1 MLDIKTETETCGI
14 EDLQEP
20 DSPIEQSSSGGTSNG
35 NGLVCAVCGD
45 QATGRHYGSPSC
57 NGCKGFFRR
66 TIRRNYTYTCRFNGN
81 CKIDRHNRAV
91 CRACRYMRCIN
102 FGMKVDAVQNERD
115 LIGKRPRGMP
125 PLSSNMGPSSVMPT
139 MGGGS
144 NPTHLPFTNS
154 SPPTSDPLMDSTWD
168 SPSNLLDFL
177 LKAENK
183 IKSLRESVIKETGQ
197 FEYAPKTEP
206 LEQFSIFSIGR
217 SATVNDIFHS
227 LHSQLLLVIEW
238 AKSLKPFADLSP
250 GDQMALLKNF
260 SSQHIVLCVAYRSIN
275 SFDSLKLLND
285 SLITRQNGEVANFP
299 DDFYRRDCERVM
311 DQLVAP
317 MRFMQMDDYEFIA
330 MKACVLFNPVAKG
343 LSGESVM
350 KVLQT
355 RRKIFASLEHYINTK
370 SVKDP
375 SRIGDLTF
383 FILSPL
389 QSLAKSLSED
399 VLMTK
404 MSGVARIDHLME
416 ELVLEDSDNK
426 EKPQG
431 VDRQVSEVERK
442 LSHPTRNQTDN
453 IGSENSGNYGYDM
466 LSTLSNYIMG
476 PYACNGPLSP
486 LNDPYLTSMVSN
498 KPMPSS
504 SSSTTY
510 PPPPQHPQ
518 QQQQQQHHQQI
529 QSDSSSPD
537 QPFQHSSSVSPLNTT
552 ENNIYNSTYHQQHQ
566 QQQQPY
572 NNTSWP
578 TTANGTNFV
587 NNHHNIAPTTTAA
600 MHPQTTQFHHQQP
613 QPPSLSF

>member
-1 MLDIKTETETCGI
+1 MLDVKSEVESNGND
-14 EDLQEP
+14 DLQEA
-20 DSPIEQSSSGGTSNG
+20 DSPPEQSSGTSS
-35 NGLVCAVCGD
+35 NGLICVVCGD

-66 TIRRNYTYTCRFNGN
+66 TIRRNYTYTCRFNGT
-81 CKIDRHNRAV
+81 CKIDKHNRAV

-115 LIGKRPRGMP
+115 LIGKRPR
-125 PLSSNMGPSSVMPT
+125 MGPASAMSAM
-139 MGGGS
+139 GS
-144 NPTHLPFTNS
+144 NSIPQSHLASFANS
-154 SPPTSDPLMDSTWD
+154 APPTSDPLMDSTWD
-168 SPSNLLDFL
+168 SPPNLLDFL

-197 FEYAPKTEP
+197 FEYAAKSEP
-206 LEQFSIFSIGR
+206 QEPFSIFSMGR
-217 SATVNDIFHS
+217 NATVNDIFHS

-238 AKSLKPFADLSP
+238 AKSLKPFGDLCP

-299 DDFYRRDCERVM
+299 DDYYRRDCERVM

-317 MRFMQMDDYEFIA
+317 MRFMQMDDYEFVLL
-330 MKACVLFNPVAKG
+330 KACVLFNPVAKG

-375 SRIGDLTF
+375 HRIGDLTF

-426 EKPQG
+426 EKPPQG

-442 LSHPTRNQTDN
+442 LSHPSANRPSDTMK
-453 IGSENSGNYGYDM
+453 SENAGNYGYDM

-476 PYACNGPLSP
+476 PYACSGPLSP
-486 LNDPYLTSMVSN
+486 LNDPYLTSVVSN
-498 KPMPSS
+498 KPLPSS
-504 SSSTTY
+504 SSTY
-510 PPPPQHPQ
+510 NNHPPQQ
-518 QQQQQQHHQQI
+518 STSHQI
-529 QSDSSSPD
+529 PSDTATSSSPD
-537 QPFQHSSSVSPLNTT
+537 QPFKHSSSVSPSNTS
-552 ENNIYNSTYHQQHQ
+552 ENNIYSNSSY
-566 QQQQPY
+566 QQPY
-572 NNTSWP
+572 TSWQQP
-578 TTANGTNFV
+578 QNNGGTNFV
-587 NNHHNIAPTTTAA
+587 NNNREQSTH
-600 MHPQTTQFHHQQP
+600 FQQP
-613 QPPSLSF
+613 QPHTLSF